1 MSNPTPEDVL
11 LSVRDLAVE
20 FQVAR
25 EAPRVAVRGISFEVP
40 ANRTVALVGESGSG
54 KSVSALALLR
64 LLPDNARISGSI
76 RFEGRE
82 LTALPDAQL
91 RALRGGAM
99 SMVFQEPMSS
109 LNPVFTVGEQI
120 AEVVRVHERSGRRAA
135 HARAID
141 LLEEVGLPDPQLRVH
156 SYPHELSG
164 GQQQRVMIAMAI
176 ACKPRLLIADEPTT
190 ALDVTIQKQVLE
202 LLATLRV
209 SHRMSVLFISHDLG
223 VVGEIADEV
232 IVMQAGQVRE
242 HGAVEQ
248 IFTAP
253 THPYTRALLAC
264 RPDME
269 RHPRRLPVVA
279 DFMGGKDPVVCDE
292 PRVARAGQ
300 DIVLEVSGLTKN
312 FRLRDGLFHWRA
324 VPAVEAV
331 SFTLRRGQTLGVAG
345 ESGSGKTTMGLTLM
359 RLHYAT
365 AGRVILHGRAGAT
378 DLLGLSEAAMMPYRQ
393 RIQIIFQNP
402 YASLN
407 PRFTIG
413 HILIEPMAL
422 HGIGANSAARL
433 GLAAEL
439 LQRVGLP
446 GDALNRYPHEFSGGQ
461 RQRIAIARCLTL
473 RPDVLIC
480 DESVSA
486 LDVSVQAQVLNLLLD
501 LQDEFGMAY
510 IFISHDLAVVRYM
523 ADEVMI
529 MNQGRAVE
537 MADAQSIYR
546 RPQNPY
552 TRKLLE
558 SVPRGLAGR
567 LLPDA

>member
-1 MSNPTPEDVL
+1 MTESIAGSAL

-20 FQVAR
+20 FKVGR
-25 EAPRVAVRGISFEVP
+25 EAPRVAVRGISFDVP
-40 ANRTVALVGESGSG
+40 ADRTVALVGESGSG
-54 KSVSALALLR
+54 KSVSAMAILR

-82 LTALPDAQL
+82 LTSLPPAQI
-91 RALRGGAM
+91 RALRGSAM
-99 SMVFQEPMSS
+99 SVVFQEPMSS
-109 LNPVFTVGEQI
+109 LNPVFTVGDQI
-120 AEVVRVHERSGRRAA
+120 GEVLRIHERIGRRAA
-135 HARAID
+135 QERAVE
-141 LLEEVGLPDPQLRVH
+141 LLMEVGLPDPRLRVH

-176 ACKPRLLIADEPTT
+176 ACKPKLLIADEPTT

-202 LLATLRV
+202 LLARLRR

-232 IVMQAGQVRE
+232 IVMQAGEVRE
-242 HGAVEQ
+242 HGSVTQ
-248 IFTAP
+248 IFTSP
-253 THPYTRALLAC
+253 RHPYTRALLAC
-264 RPDME
+264 RPDLE

-279 DFMGGKDPVVCDE
+279 DFLGDNAPSLQDA
-292 PRVARAGQ
+292 PRVARADQ
-300 DIVLEVSGLTKN
+300 EVILEVKALSKS
-312 FRLRDGLFHWRA
+312 FRLRDGVFHWREI
-324 VPAVEAV
+324 PAVEDV
-331 SFTLRRGQTLGVAG
+331 SFALRRGQTLGVAG
-345 ESGSGKTTMGLTLM
+345 ESGSGKTTVGLTLM
-359 RLHYAT
+359 RLHQAT
-365 AGRVILHGRAGAT
+365 AGRVIMHGSDGPV
-378 DLLGLSEAAMMPYRQ
+378 DLLGLSEAAMMPYRR
-393 RIQIIFQNP
+393 RIQIVFQNP

-413 HILIEPMAL
+413 NILTEPMAL
-422 HGIGANSAARL
+422 HAIGADTAARL
-433 GLAAEL
+433 TMAADL

-446 GDALNRYPHEFSGGQ
+446 RDSLSRYPHEFSGGQ

-523 ADEVMI
+523 ADQVMV
-529 MNQGRAVE
+529 MNQGRTVE
-537 MADAQSIYR
+537 MADAESIYR
-546 RPQNPY
+546 HPQNPY

-558 SVPRGLAGR
+558 SIPRGLAGR
-567 LLPDA
+567 IIA

>member
-1 MSNPTPEDVL
+1 MTESAPSISL

-20 FQVAR
+20 FQIAR
-25 EAPRVAVRGISFEVP
+25 EAPRVAVRGISFDVP
-40 ANRTVALVGESGSG
+40 ADRTVALVGESGSG
-54 KSVSALALLR
+54 KSVSAMAILR

-82 LTALPDAQL
+82 LTSLPDAQI
-91 RALRGGAM
+91 RDLRGSAM
-99 SMVFQEPMSS
+99 SVVFQEPMSS
-109 LNPVFTVGEQI
+109 LNPVFTVGDQI
-120 AEVVRVHERSGRRAA
+120 AEVLRVHERIGRRAA
-135 HARAID
+135 HARAVE
-141 LLEEVGLPDPQLRVH
+141 LLTEVGLPDPQLRVH

-176 ACKPRLLIADEPTT
+176 ACKPKLLIADEPTT

-202 LLATLRV
+202 LLARLRR

-232 IVMQAGQVRE
+232 IVMQEGEVRE
-242 HGAVEQ
+242 QGAVEK

-253 THPYTRALLAC
+253 AHPYTRALLAC

-279 DFMGGKDPVVCDE
+279 DFLAGKQPDLHDQARV
-292 PRVARAGQ
+292 PRTDQEV
-300 DIVLEVSGLTKN
+300 VLEVTGLRKS
-312 FRLRDGLFHWRA
+312 FRLRDGLFHWRD
-324 VPAVEAV
+324 VPAVEDV
-331 SFTLRRGQTLGVAG
+331 SFTLRRSQTLGVAG
-345 ESGSGKTTMGLTLM
+345 ESGSGKTTVGLTLM
-359 RLHYAT
+359 RLHQAT
-365 AGRVILHGRAGAT
+365 AGRVVMHGGDGPV

-393 RIQIIFQNP
+393 RIQIVFQNP

-413 HILIEPMAL
+413 HILSEPMAL
-422 HGIGANSAARL
+422 HGIGADSSARL
-433 GLAAEL
+433 VLAGEL

-446 GDALNRYPHEFSGGQ
+446 RDALNRYPHEFSGGQ

-501 LQDEFGMAY
+501 LQEEFGMAY

-523 ADEVMI
+523 ADQVMV
-529 MNQGRAVE
+529 MSKGRTVE
-537 MADAQSIYR
+537 MADAETIYR
-546 RPQNPY
+546 HPRDPY
-552 TRKLLE
+552 TRRLLE
-558 SVPRGLAGR
+558 SIPRGLAGR
-567 LLPDA
+567 IIG

>member
-1 MSNPTPEDVL
+1 MTDPTPGAAL
-11 LSVRDLAVE
+11 LSVRELAVD
-20 FQVAR
+20 FIVGR
-25 EAPRVAVRGISFEVP
+25 EAPRVAVRGISFDVP

-54 KSVSALALLR
+54 KSVSALAILR
-64 LLPDNARISGSI
+64 LLPDNARILGSI

-82 LTALPDAQL
+82 LTSLPMAQI
-91 RALRGGAM
+91 RALRGSAM

-109 LNPVFTVGEQI
+109 LNPVSTVGDQI
-120 AEVVRVHERSGRRAA
+120 AEVLRVHERVGRRAA
-135 HARAID
+135 NARAVE
-141 LLEEVGLPDPQLRVH
+141 LLDEVGLPNPQLRVR

-176 ACKPRLLIADEPTT
+176 ACKPKLLIADEPTT

-202 LLATLRV
+202 LLAQLRR

-232 IVMQAGQVRE
+232 IVMQEGEVRE
-242 HGAVEQ
+242 HGTVEQ

-253 THPYTRALLAC
+253 KHPYTRALLAC
-264 RPDME
+264 RPDLQ

-279 DFMGGKDPVVCDE
+279 DFLGGKAPALRDE
-292 PRVARAGQ
+292 PRVPRTDQ
-300 DIVLEVSGLTKN
+300 DVVLKVSGLSKS
-312 FRLRDGLFHWRA
+312 FRLRDGLFHWRE
-324 VPAVEAV
+324 VPAVEDV

-345 ESGSGKTTMGLTLM
+345 ESGSGKTTVGLTLM
-359 RLHYAT
+359 RLHLAT
-365 AGRVILHGRAGAT
+365 AGRVIMYGASGEVE
-378 DLLGLSEAAMMPYRQ
+378 LLGLSEAQMMPYRQ
-393 RIQIIFQNP
+393 RIQIVFQNP

-413 HILIEPMAL
+413 HILTEPMAL
-422 HGIGANSAARL
+422 HGIGADTPTRL
-433 GLAAEL
+433 AMAGEL

-446 GDALNRYPHEFSGGQ
+446 RDSLTRYPHEFSGGQ
-461 RQRIAIARCLTL
+461 RQRIAVARCLTL

-523 ADEVMI
+523 ADEVMV
-529 MNQGRAVE
+529 MNQGRTVE
-537 MADAQSIYR
+537 MADAESIYR
-546 RPQNPY
+546 NPRNPY
-552 TRKLLE
+552 TRRLLE
-558 SVPRGLAGR
+558 SIPRGLAGR
-567 LLPDA
+567 LG

>member
-1 MSNPTPEDVL
+1 MTDSTPSNPL
-11 LSVRDLAVE
+11 LSVRDLAVD
-20 FQVAR
+20 FIVGK
-25 EAPRVAVRGISFEVP
+25 EAPRVAVRGISFDVP
-40 ANRTVALVGESGSG
+40 HNRTVALVGESGSG
-54 KSVSALALLR
+54 KSVSALAILR
-64 LLPDNARISGSI
+64 LLPDNARICGSI
-76 RFEGRE
+76 RFEGHE
-82 LTALPDAQL
+82 LTSLPKARI
-91 RALRGGAM
+91 RALRGGAI

-120 AEVVRVHERSGRRAA
+120 AEVLRVHERVSRRAA
-135 HARAID
+135 RARAIE
-141 LLEEVGLPDPQLRVH
+141 LLGEVGLTDPHLRVN

-176 ACKPRLLIADEPTT
+176 ACKPKLLIADEPTT

-202 LLATLRV
+202 LLAQLRR

-232 IVMQAGQVRE
+232 IVMQEGQVRE
-242 HGAVEQ
+242 RGTVEQ

-253 THPYTRALLAC
+253 KHPYTRALLAC
-264 RPDME
+264 RPDLQ

-279 DFMGGKDPVVCDE
+279 DFLGGQAPTVRDE
-292 PRVARAGQ
+292 PRVPRANQ
-300 DIVLEVSGLTKN
+300 EVVLEVSGLSKS
-312 FRLRDGLFHWRA
+312 FRLRDGLFHWRE
-324 VPAVEAV
+324 VPAVEDV

-345 ESGSGKTTMGLTLM
+345 ESGSGKTTVGLTLM
-359 RLHYAT
+359 RLHHAT
-365 AGRVILHGRAGAT
+365 AGRVMMYGANGT
-378 DLLGLSEAAMMPYRQ
+378 VELLGLSEAAMMPYRR

-413 HILIEPMAL
+413 NILTEPMAL
-422 HGIGANSAARL
+422 HGIGADTPARL
-433 GLAAEL
+433 ALATEL

-446 GDALNRYPHEFSGGQ
+446 PDSLTRYPHEFSGGQ
-461 RQRIAIARCLTL
+461 RQRIAVARCLTL

-501 LQDEFGMAY
+501 LQDEFAMAY

-523 ADEVMI
+523 ADEVMV
-529 MNQGRAVE
+529 MNQGRTVE
-537 MADAQSIYR
+537 MADAESIYR
-546 RPQNPY
+546 QPRNPY
-552 TRKLLE
+552 TRRLLE
-558 SVPRGLAGR
+558 SIPRGLAGR
-567 LLPDA
+567 LVR

>member
-1 MSNPTPEDVL
+1 MSDSASNAPL

-20 FQVAR
+20 FHIAR
-25 EAPRVAVRGISFEVP
+25 EAPRVAVRGISFDVP

-54 KSVSALALLR
+54 KSVSAMSILR

-82 LTALPDAQL
+82 LTTLPIAQV
-91 RALRGGAM
+91 RDLRGSAM
-99 SMVFQEPMSS
+99 SVVFQEPMSS
-109 LNPVFTVGEQI
+109 LNPVFTVGDQI
-120 AEVVRVHERSGRRAA
+120 AEVLRVHERIGRRAA
-135 HARAID
+135 LARAVE
-141 LLEEVGLPDPQLRVH
+141 LLTEVGLPDPQLRVH

-176 ACKPRLLIADEPTT
+176 ACNPKLLIADEPTT

-202 LLATLRV
+202 LLARLRR
-209 SHRMSVLFISHDLG
+209 SHQMSVLFISHDLG

-232 IVMQAGQVRE
+232 IVMQEGQIRE
-242 HGAVEQ
+242 QGAVEQ

-253 THPYTRALLAC
+253 AHPYTRALLAC

-279 DFMGGKDPVVCDE
+279 DFLAGKEPDLHDE
-292 PRVARAGQ
+292 ARMPRSDEEV
-300 DIVLEVSGLTKN
+300 VLEVTGLRKS
-312 FRLRDGLFHWRA
+312 FRLKDGLFHWRE
-324 VPAVEAV
+324 VPAVEDV

-345 ESGSGKTTMGLTLM
+345 ESGSGKTTVGLTLM
-359 RLHYAT
+359 RLHQAT
-365 AGRVILHGRAGAT
+365 AGRVIMHGEGGPV
-378 DLLGLSEAAMMPYRQ
+378 DLLALSDAAMMPYRK
-393 RIQIIFQNP
+393 RIQIVFQNP

-413 HILIEPMAL
+413 HILTEPMAL
-422 HGIGANSAARL
+422 HGIGTDSAARL
-433 GLAAEL
+433 TMAADL

-446 GDALNRYPHEFSGGQ
+446 RDALMRYPHEFSGGQ

-501 LQDEFGMAY
+501 LQEEFGMAY

-523 ADEVMI
+523 ADQVMV
-529 MNQGRAVE
+529 MSRGRAVE
-537 MADAQSIYR
+537 MADAETIYR
-546 RPQNPY
+546 NPRDPY
-552 TRKLLE
+552 TRKLLD
-558 SVPRGLAGR
+558 SIPRGLAGR
-567 LLPDA
+567 IVA

>member
-1 MSNPTPEDVL
+1 MTDPTPGAAL
-11 LSVRDLAVE
+11 LSVRELAVD
-20 FQVAR
+20 FIVGR
-25 EAPRVAVRGISFEVP
+25 EAPRVAVRGISFDVP

-54 KSVSALALLR
+54 KSVSALAILR
-64 LLPDNARISGSI
+64 LLPDNARILGSI

-82 LTALPDAQL
+82 LTSLPVAQI
-91 RALRGGAM
+91 RALRGSAM

-109 LNPVFTVGEQI
+109 LNPVSTVGDQI
-120 AEVVRVHERSGRRAA
+120 AEVLRVHERVGRRAA
-135 HARAID
+135 NARAVE
-141 LLEEVGLPDPQLRVH
+141 LLDEVGLPNPQLRVR

-176 ACKPRLLIADEPTT
+176 ACKPKLLIADEPTT

-202 LLATLRV
+202 LLAQLRR

-232 IVMQAGQVRE
+232 IVMQEGEVRE
-242 HGAVEQ
+242 HGTVEQ

-253 THPYTRALLAC
+253 KHPYTRALLAC
-264 RPDME
+264 RPDLQ

-279 DFMGGKDPVVCDE
+279 DFLGGKAPALRDE
-292 PRVARAGQ
+292 PRVPRTDQ
-300 DIVLEVSGLTKN
+300 DVVLKVSGLSKS
-312 FRLRDGLFHWRA
+312 FRLRDGLFHWRE
-324 VPAVEAV
+324 VPAVEDV

-345 ESGSGKTTMGLTLM
+345 ESGSGKTTVGLTLM
-359 RLHYAT
+359 RLHLAT
-365 AGRVILHGRAGAT
+365 AGRVIMYGASGEVE
-378 DLLGLSEAAMMPYRQ
+378 LLGLSEAQMMPYRQ
-393 RIQIIFQNP
+393 RIQIVFQNP

-413 HILIEPMAL
+413 HILTEPMAL
-422 HGIGANSAARL
+422 HGIGADTPTRL
-433 GLAAEL
+433 AMAGEL

-446 GDALNRYPHEFSGGQ
+446 RDSLTRYPHEFSGGQ
-461 RQRIAIARCLTL
+461 RQRIAVARCLTL

-523 ADEVMI
+523 ADEVMV
-529 MNQGRAVE
+529 MNQGRTVE
-537 MADAQSIYR
+537 MADAESIYR
-546 RPQNPY
+546 NPRNPY
-552 TRKLLE
+552 TRRLLE
-558 SVPRGLAGR
+558 SIPRGLAGR
-567 LLPDA
+567 LG

>member
-1 MSNPTPEDVL
+1 MSDSVPNAPL

-20 FQVAR
+20 FHIAR
-25 EAPRVAVRGISFEVP
+25 EAPRVAVRGISFDVP

-54 KSVSALALLR
+54 KSVSAMSILR

-82 LTALPDAQL
+82 LTTLPVAQI
-91 RALRGGAM
+91 RELRGSAM
-99 SMVFQEPMSS
+99 SVVFQEPMSS
-109 LNPVFTVGEQI
+109 LNPVFTVGDQI
-120 AEVVRVHERSGRRAA
+120 AEVLRVHERIGRSAA
-135 HARAID
+135 LARAVE
-141 LLEEVGLPDPQLRVH
+141 LLTEVGLPDPQLRVH

-176 ACKPRLLIADEPTT
+176 ACNPKLLIADEPTT

-202 LLATLRV
+202 LLARLRK

-232 IVMQAGQVRE
+232 IVMQEGQVRE
-242 HGAVEQ
+242 QGSVQQ

-253 THPYTRALLAC
+253 AHPYTRALLAC

-279 DFMGGKDPVVCDE
+279 DFLAGKEPDLHDE
-292 PRVARAGQ
+292 ARAPRT
-300 DIVLEVSGLTKN
+300 DEEVVLEVTGLRKS
-312 FRLRDGLFHWRA
+312 FRLKDGLFHWRE
-324 VPAVEAV
+324 VPAVEDV

-345 ESGSGKTTMGLTLM
+345 ESGSGKTTVGLTLM
-359 RLHYAT
+359 RLHQAT
-365 AGRVILHGRAGAT
+365 AGRVIMHGEGGPV
-378 DLLGLSEAAMMPYRQ
+378 DLLALSDAAMMPYRK
-393 RIQIIFQNP
+393 RIQIVFQNP

-413 HILIEPMAL
+413 HILTEPMAL
-422 HGIGANSAARL
+422 HGIGADSATRL
-433 GLAAEL
+433 TMAADL

-446 GDALNRYPHEFSGGQ
+446 RDALMRYPHEFSGGQ

-473 RPDVLIC
+473 QPDVLIC

-501 LQDEFGMAY
+501 LQEEFGMAY

-523 ADEVMI
+523 ADQVMV
-529 MNQGRAVE
+529 MSRGRAVE
-537 MADAQSIYR
+537 MADAETIYR
-546 RPQNPY
+546 NPRDPY

-558 SVPRGLAGR
+558 SIPRGLAGR
-567 LLPDA
+567 IVA

>member
-1 MSNPTPEDVL
+1 MTDSSQDAPL

-20 FQVAR
+20 FQIAR
-25 EAPRVAVRGISFEVP
+25 EAPRIAVRGISFDVP
-40 ANRTVALVGESGSG
+40 ADRTVALVGESGSG
-54 KSVSALALLR
+54 KSVSAMAILR

-76 RFEGRE
+76 RFEGRQ
-82 LTALPDAQL
+82 LTSLPDAQI
-91 RALRGGAM
+91 RNLRGSAM
-99 SMVFQEPMSS
+99 SVVFQEPMSS
-109 LNPVFTVGEQI
+109 LNPVFTVGDQI
-120 AEVVRVHERSGRRAA
+120 AEVLRVHERIGRRAA
-135 HARAID
+135 HARAVE
-141 LLEEVGLPDPQLRVH
+141 LLAEVGLPDPQLRVH

-202 LLATLRV
+202 LLARLRK

-232 IVMQAGQVRE
+232 IVMQEGEVRE
-242 HGAVEQ
+242 QGAVEK

-253 THPYTRALLAC
+253 AHPYTRALLAC

-279 DFMGGKDPVVCDE
+279 DFLAGKE
-292 PRVARAGQ
+292 PDLHDQPRAARADQ
-300 DIVLEVSGLTKN
+300 DVVLEVTGLRKS
-312 FRLRDGLFHWRA
+312 FRLRDGLFHWRE
-324 VPAVEAV
+324 VPAVEDV

-345 ESGSGKTTMGLTLM
+345 ESGSGKTTVGLTLM
-359 RLHYAT
+359 RLHQAT
-365 AGRVILHGRAGAT
+365 AGRVIMHGGGGSV
-378 DLLGLSEAAMMPYRQ
+378 DLLALSEAAMMSYRQ
-393 RIQIIFQNP
+393 RIQIVFQNP

-413 HILIEPMAL
+413 HILTEPMAL
-422 HGIGANSAARL
+422 HGIGADTAARL
-433 GLAAEL
+433 VMAGEL

-446 GDALNRYPHEFSGGQ
+446 RDALNRYPHEFSGGQ

-523 ADEVMI
+523 ADQVMV
-529 MNQGRAVE
+529 MSKGRAVE
-537 MADAQSIYR
+537 MADAETIYR
-546 RPQNPY
+546 HPRDPY

-558 SVPRGLAGR
+558 SIPRGLAGR
-567 LLPDA
+567 IVG

>member
-1 MSNPTPEDVL
+1 MTESAANAPL

-20 FQVAR
+20 FQIAR
-25 EAPRVAVRGISFEVP
+25 EAPRVAVRGISFDVP
-40 ANRTVALVGESGSG
+40 ADRTVALVGESGSG
-54 KSVSALALLR
+54 KSVSAMAILR

-82 LTALPDAQL
+82 LTSLPDAQI
-91 RALRGGAM
+91 RDLRGSAM
-99 SMVFQEPMSS
+99 SVVFQEPMSS
-109 LNPVFTVGEQI
+109 LNPVFTVGDQI
-120 AEVVRVHERSGRRAA
+120 AEVLRVHERIGRRAA
-135 HARAID
+135 HARAVE
-141 LLEEVGLPDPQLRVH
+141 LLTEVGLPDPQLRVH

-176 ACKPRLLIADEPTT
+176 ACKPKLLIADEPTT

-202 LLATLRV
+202 LLARLRK

-232 IVMQAGQVRE
+232 IVMQEGEVRE
-242 HGAVEQ
+242 QGAVEK

-253 THPYTRALLAC
+253 AHPYTRALLAC

-279 DFMGGKDPVVCDE
+279 DFLAGKEPDLHDQ
-292 PRVARAGQ
+292 PRVPRTDQ
-300 DIVLEVSGLTKN
+300 DVVLEVTGLRKS
-312 FRLRDGLFHWRA
+312 FRLRDGLFHWRE
-324 VPAVEAV
+324 VPAVEDV
-331 SFTLRRGQTLGVAG
+331 SFTLRRSQTLGVAG
-345 ESGSGKTTMGLTLM
+345 ESGSGKTTVGLTLM
-359 RLHYAT
+359 RLHQAT
-365 AGRVILHGRAGAT
+365 AGRVVMHGGGGPV

-393 RIQIIFQNP
+393 RIQIVFQNP

-413 HILIEPMAL
+413 HILTEPMAL
-422 HGIGANSAARL
+422 HGIGADTSARL
-433 GLAAEL
+433 VLAGEL

-446 GDALNRYPHEFSGGQ
+446 RDALNRYPHEFSGGQ

-501 LQDEFGMAY
+501 LQEEFGMAY

-523 ADEVMI
+523 ADQVMV
-529 MNQGRAVE
+529 MSKGRAVE
-537 MADAQSIYR
+537 MADAETIYR
-546 RPQNPY
+546 HPRDPY

-558 SVPRGLAGR
+558 SIPRGLAGR
-567 LLPDA
+567 IVPA

>member
-1 MSNPTPEDVL
+1 MTESLPNAPL
-11 LSVRDLAVE
+11 LSIRDLAVE
-20 FQVAR
+20 FHIAR
-25 EAPRVAVRGISFEVP
+25 EAPRRAVRGISFDVP

-54 KSVSALALLR
+54 KSVSAMAILR

-82 LTALPDAQL
+82 LTSLPDAKI
-91 RALRGGAM
+91 RDLRGSAM
-99 SMVFQEPMSS
+99 SVVFQEPMSS
-109 LNPVFTVGEQI
+109 LNPVFTVGDQI
-120 AEVVRVHERSGRRAA
+120 AEVLRVHERIGRRAA
-135 HARAID
+135 QARAVQ
-141 LLEEVGLPDPQLRVH
+141 LLTEVGLPDPQLRVH
-156 SYPHELSG
+156 SHPHELSG

-202 LLATLRV
+202 LLARLRS

-232 IVMQAGQVRE
+232 IVMQEGEVRE
-242 HGAVEQ
+242 QGAVAQ
-248 IFTAP
+248 IFKAP
-253 THPYTRALLAC
+253 AHPYTRALLAC

-279 DFMGGKDPVVCDE
+279 DFLAGKE
-292 PRVARAGQ
+292 PELRDAARVARPDQ
-300 DIVLEVSGLTKN
+300 EVVLEVTGLRKN
-312 FRLRDGLFHWRA
+312 FRLRDGLFHWRD
-324 VPAVEAV
+324 VPAVEDV

-345 ESGSGKTTMGLTLM
+345 ESGSGKTTVGLTLM
-359 RLHYAT
+359 RLHQAT
-365 AGRVILHGRAGAT
+365 AGRVVMHGAGQAV
-378 DLLGLSEAAMMPYRQ
+378 DLLGLSDAAMMPYRR
-393 RIQIIFQNP
+393 RIQIVFQNP

-413 HILIEPMAL
+413 HILTEPMAL
-422 HGIGANSAARL
+422 HGIGADTPARL
-433 GLAAEL
+433 VMAGEL

-446 GDALNRYPHEFSGGQ
+446 RDAQERYPHEFSGGQ

-501 LQDEFGMAY
+501 LQEEFGMAY

-523 ADEVMI
+523 ADQVMV
-529 MNQGRAVE
+529 MSKGRAVE
-537 MADAQSIYR
+537 MADAETIYR
-546 RPQNPY
+546 SPRDPY
-552 TRKLLE
+552 TRRLLD
-558 SVPRGLAGR
+558 SIPRGIAGR
-567 LLPDA
+567 ISD

>member
-1 MSNPTPEDVL
+1 MTGSTASRAL

-20 FQVAR
+20 FTVAR
-25 EAPRVAVRGISFEVP
+25 EAPRVAVRGISFDVP
-40 ANRTVALVGESGSG
+40 ENCTVALVGESGSG
-54 KSVSALALLR
+54 KSVSAMAILR
-64 LLPDNARISGSI
+64 LLPDNARIAGSV

-82 LTALPDAQL
+82 LMSLPAAQI
-91 RALRGGAM
+91 RALRGSAV

-109 LNPVFTVGEQI
+109 LNPVFTVGDQI
-120 AEVVRVHERSGRRAA
+120 AEVLRVHERIGRRAA
-135 HARAID
+135 QGRAIE
-141 LLEEVGLPDPQLRVH
+141 LLTEVGLPDPRLRVH
-156 SYPHELSG
+156 SFPHELSG

-176 ACKPRLLIADEPTT
+176 ACKPKLLIADEPTT

-202 LLATLRV
+202 LLAQLRR

-232 IVMQAGQVRE
+232 IVMQGGEIRE
-242 HGAVEQ
+242 DGAVER
-248 IFTAP
+248 IFAAP
-253 THPYTRALLAC
+253 KHPYTRALLAC
-264 RPDME
+264 RPDLE

-279 DFMGGKDPVVCDE
+279 DFLGGKQLALRDE
-292 PRVARAGQ
+292 PRVSRPDQ
-300 DIVLEVSGLTKN
+300 DVVLEVSGLKKN
-312 FRLRDGLFHWRA
+312 FRLRDGLFHWRE
-324 VPAVEAV
+324 VPAVEDV
-331 SFTLRRGQTLGVAG
+331 SFSLRRGQTLGVAG
-345 ESGSGKTTMGLTLM
+345 ESGSGKTTVGLTLM
-359 RLHYAT
+359 RLHQAT
-365 AGRVILHGRAGAT
+365 AGRVIMHGANGPVE
-378 DLLGLSEAAMMPYRQ
+378 LLGLSEAAMMPYRR
-393 RIQIIFQNP
+393 RIQIVFQNP

-413 HILIEPMAL
+413 NILTEPMAL
-422 HGIGANSAARL
+422 HGIGSDIQARL
-433 GLAAEL
+433 VMAADL

-446 GDALNRYPHEFSGGQ
+446 RDSLSRYPHEFSGGQ

-523 ADEVMI
+523 ADQVMV

-537 MADAQSIYR
+537 MADAESIYR
-546 RPQNPY
+546 HPRNPY

-558 SVPRGLAGR
+558 SIPRGLAGR
-567 LLPDA
+567 IVA

>member
-1 MSNPTPEDVL
+1 
-11 LSVRDLAVE
+11 
-20 FQVAR
+20 
-25 EAPRVAVRGISFEVP
+25 
-40 ANRTVALVGESGSG
+40 
-54 KSVSALALLR
+54 
-64 LLPDNARISGSI
+64 
-76 RFEGRE
+76 
-82 LTALPDAQL
+82 
-91 RALRGGAM
+91 
-99 SMVFQEPMSS
+99 
-109 LNPVFTVGEQI
+109 
-120 AEVVRVHERSGRRAA
+120 
-135 HARAID
+135 
-141 LLEEVGLPDPQLRVH
+141 
-156 SYPHELSG
+156 
-164 GQQQRVMIAMAI
+164 
-176 ACKPRLLIADEPTT
+176 
-190 ALDVTIQKQVLE
+190 
-202 LLATLRV
+202 
-209 SHRMSVLFISHDLG
+209 
-223 VVGEIADEV
+223 
-232 IVMQAGQVRE
+232 MQAGQVRE
-242 HGAVEQ
+242 QGAVEQ
-248 IFTAP
+248 IFTVPA
-253 THPYTRALLAC
+253 HPYTRALLAC

-279 DFMGGKDPVVCDE
+279 DFMGGKDPVVRDE

-324 VPAVEAV
+324 VPALADV

-359 RLHYAT
+359 RLHQAS
-365 AGRVILHGRAGAT
+365 AGRVILHGNGGPA
-378 DLLGLSEAAMMPYRQ
+378 DLLRLSEAAMMPYRQ

-413 HILIEPMAL
+413 HILVEPMAL

-473 RPDVLIC
+473 RPEVLIC

-537 MADAQSIYR
+537 MADAERIYR
-546 RPQNPY
+546 QPQNSY
-552 TRKLLE
+552 TRRLLD
-558 SVPRGLAGR
+558 SIPRGPHTR
-567 LLPDA
+567 

>member
-1 MSNPTPEDVL
+1 MTEATLGTAL

-20 FQVAR
+20 FKVGR
-25 EAPRVAVRGISFEVP
+25 EAPRVAVRGISFDVP
-40 ANRTVALVGESGSG
+40 ADRTVALVGESGSG
-54 KSVSALALLR
+54 KSVSAMAILR
-64 LLPDNARISGSI
+64 LLPENAHISGSI

-82 LTALPDAQL
+82 LTSLPLAQI
-91 RALRGGAM
+91 RALRGSAM
-99 SMVFQEPMSS
+99 SVVFQEPMSS
-109 LNPVFTVGEQI
+109 LNPVFTVGDQI
-120 AEVVRVHERSGRRAA
+120 GEVLRIHERIGRRAA
-135 HARAID
+135 QLRAID
-141 LLEEVGLPDPQLRVH
+141 LLTEVGLPDPRLRVH

-176 ACKPRLLIADEPTT
+176 ACKPKLLIADEPTT

-202 LLATLRV
+202 LLARLRR

-232 IVMQAGQVRE
+232 IVMQAGEVRE
-242 HGAVEQ
+242 HGAVTQ
-248 IFTAP
+248 IFTSP
-253 THPYTRALLAC
+253 RHPYTRALLAC
-264 RPDME
+264 RPDLE
-269 RHPRRLPVVA
+269 RHPHRLPVVA
-279 DFMGGKDPVVCDE
+279 DFLGGEAPSLRDE
-292 PRVARAGQ
+292 PRVVRADQ
-300 DIVLEVSGLTKN
+300 EVILEVKDLSKS
-312 FRLRDGLFHWRA
+312 FRLRDGLFHWREI
-324 VPAVEAV
+324 PAVENV
-331 SFTLRRGQTLGVAG
+331 SFSLRRGQTLGVAG
-345 ESGSGKTTMGLTLM
+345 ESGSGKTTVGLTLM
-359 RLHYAT
+359 RLHQAT
-365 AGRVILHGRAGAT
+365 TGRVIMHGTDGPV

-393 RIQIIFQNP
+393 RIQIVFQNP

-413 HILIEPMAL
+413 NILTEPMAL
-422 HGIGANSAARL
+422 HAIGADTSARL
-433 GLAAEL
+433 AMAADL

-446 GDALNRYPHEFSGGQ
+446 RDSLSRYPHEFSGGQ

-523 ADEVMI
+523 ADQVMV
-529 MNQGRAVE
+529 MNQGRTVE
-537 MADAQSIYR
+537 MADAETLYR
-546 RPQNPY
+546 QPRNPY

-558 SVPRGLAGR
+558 SIPRGLAGR
-567 LLPDA
+567 SVA

>member
-1 MSNPTPEDVL
+1 MSDSTPDTAL
-11 LSVRDLAVE
+11 LSVRDLAIE

-25 EAPRVAVRGISFEVP
+25 EGPRVAVHGISFDVP
-40 ANRTVALVGESGSG
+40 ADRTVALVGESGSG
-54 KSVSALALLR
+54 KSVAAMAILR
-64 LLPDNARISGSI
+64 LLPDNARIAGSI
-76 RFEGRE
+76 RFAGQE
-82 LTALPDAQL
+82 LTALPDAQI
-91 RALRGGAM
+91 RALRGSAM

-109 LNPVFTVGEQI
+109 LNPVFTVGNQI
-120 AEVVRVHERSGRRAA
+120 AEVVRVHEQIGRRAA
-135 HARAID
+135 RARAIE
-141 LLEEVGLPDPQLRVH
+141 LLEEVGLPDPQLRAR

-176 ACKPRLLIADEPTT
+176 ACKPKLLIADEPTT

-202 LLATLRV
+202 LLARLRK

-232 IVMQAGQVRE
+232 IVMQEGEIRE
-242 HGAVEQ
+242 QGAVEQ

-253 THPYTRALLAC
+253 AHPYTRALLAC

-279 DFMGGKDPVVCDE
+279 DFMGGKIPNVCDE
-292 PRVARAGQ
+292 PRVPRAGREV
-300 DIVLEVSGLTKN
+300 VLEVRGLSKS

-324 VPAVEAV
+324 VPALEDV

-359 RLHYAT
+359 RLHQAS
-365 AGRVILHGRAGAT
+365 AGRVIMHGSSGSANLL
-378 DLLGLSEAAMMPYRQ
+378 DLTEAAMMAYRR
-393 RIQIIFQNP
+393 RIQIVFQNP
-402 YASLN
+402 NASLN
-407 PRFTIG
+407 PRFTIA

-422 HGIGANSAARL
+422 HSIGVDARARL
-433 GLAAEL
+433 GLAGDL

-446 GDALNRYPHEFSGGQ
+446 RDALNRYPHEFSGGQ

-473 RPDVLIC
+473 RPEVLIC

-523 ADEVMI
+523 ADEVMV

-537 MADAQSIYR
+537 MADAESIYR
-546 RPQNPY
+546 HPQNPY
-552 TRKLLE
+552 TRSLLE
-558 SVPRGLAGR
+558 SIPRGLAGR
-567 LLPDA
+567 LVV

>member
-1 MSNPTPEDVL
+1 MTDSIPATPL
-11 LSVRDLAVE
+11 LSVHDLAVE
-20 FQVAR
+20 FQVGR
-25 EAPRVAVRGISFEVP
+25 EPPHIVVRGISFDVP
-40 ANRTVALVGESGSG
+40 PDRTVALVGESGSG

-64 LLPDNARISGSI
+64 LLPDNARITGSI
-76 RFEGRE
+76 RFAGQE
-82 LTALPDAQL
+82 LATLPDAQI

-109 LNPVFTVGEQI
+109 LNPVFTVGNQI
-120 AEVVRVHERSGRRAA
+120 AEVVRVHERLGRRAA
-135 HARAID
+135 RVRAIE

-176 ACKPRLLIADEPTT
+176 ACKPKLLIADEPTT
-190 ALDVTIQKQVLE
+190 ALDVTIQMQVLE
-202 LLATLRV
+202 LLARLRE
-209 SHRMSVLFISHDLG
+209 SHRMSMLFISHDLA

-232 IVMQAGQVRE
+232 IVMQAGEIRE
-242 HGAVEQ
+242 HGAVGQ

-253 THPYTRALLAC
+253 EHPYTRALLAC

-279 DFMGGKDPVVCDE
+279 DFMDGKDPYVPDE
-292 PRVARAGQ
+292 PRVPRA
-300 DIVLEVSGLTKN
+300 DRDVVLEVHGLTKN
-312 FRLRDGLFHWRA
+312 FRLRDGLFHWRE
-324 VPAVEAV
+324 VPAVENV

-359 RLHYAT
+359 RLHRAT
-365 AGRVILHGRAGAT
+365 AGRVIMHGSSGSAN
-378 DLLGLSEAAMMPYRQ
+378 LLDLSEAAMLPYRQ
-393 RIQIIFQNP
+393 RIQIVFQNP

-407 PRFTIG
+407 PRFTIA
-413 HILIEPMAL
+413 HILTEPLVL
-422 HGIGANSAARL
+422 HSIGIDARARL
-433 GLAAEL
+433 GLAGDL

-446 GDALNRYPHEFSGGQ
+446 RDALNRYPHEFSGGQ

-473 RPDVLIC
+473 RPEVLIC

-501 LQDEFGMAY
+501 LQDQFGMAY

-523 ADEVMI
+523 SDQVMV
-529 MNQGRAVE
+529 MNQGRTVE
-537 MADAQSIYR
+537 MADAERIYR
-546 RPQNPY
+546 DPQHPY

-558 SVPRGLAGR
+558 SIPRGLAAR
-567 LLPDA
+567 IEV